1 MAAAKRTGIPFSAKR
16 LIGPRPK
23 RNARLK
29 TDIPVTYLI
38 TLACHCRR
46 FHHAEAGPAVPARG
60 SRWTAALDG
69 GPARLNPAGAG
80 GL

>member
-1 MAAAKRTGIPFSAKR
+1 M
-16 LIGPRPK
+16 
-23 RNARLK
+23 
-29 TDIPVTYLI
+29 TYLI